1 MQIAVNNK
9 NIGKKYILSNRDS
22 ENIVIG
28 SLLNNTAQ
36 IEKVLLYLS
45 PEDFDFDVNRKIFS
59 CMVNLHQKGVSID
72 PIIVLDA
79 LVKNNKSNRPFFDF
93 EVREYVDTIST
104 YATVDAVVETHCNI
118 IRDCSMRRTVIGMVD
133 DIARLATDGSVGLE
147 TLFDN
152 VQNRVNLL
160 ENRYISK
167 SSSSSAAGDIVR
179 AISSNIQNRN
189 FTENSYISSGFVGL
203 DKIIKGFKKSD
214 LVIVGARPSV
224 GKTAFALNIV
234 NNLCLNQGS
243 SVGFFTLEMSSEA
256 IMVRLI
262 AMNSGVE
269 YDKIFN
275 NILMDENERLRCVK
289 ACSKIE
295 NFKMRIDETCR
306 IDIHELKFKARKMKK
321 DYGVE
326 IILLD
331 YIGLISVAQNNT
343 PRYEQVAFLS
353 KNLRELALELKIPII
368 VLSQLTRSAE
378 GKEPNLANLRESG
391 ALEQDADTVIFLH
404 RENEGLQDD
413 CEEVR
418 KVKVIVA
425 KNRNGHTGVVTMD
438 FVSRYTRFVDLGG
451 G

>member
-104 YATVDAVVETHCNI
+104 YATVDTVVETHCNI

-152 VQNRVNLL
+152 VQNRVNLI

-167 SSSSSAAGDIVR
+167 SSSSSDVVDI
-179 AISSNIQNRN
+179 AETINSNIQNKN
-189 FTENSYISSGFVGL
+189 FTGNNYISSGFVGL
-203 DKIIKGFKKSD
+203 DKIIKGFKKSN

-224 GKTAFALNIV
+224 GKTAFALNIA

-243 SVGFFTLEMSSEA
+243 SVGFFTLEMSSES
-256 IMVRLI
+256 IVVRLM

-269 YDKIFN
+269 YDKIYSN
-275 NILMDENERLRCVK
+275 RMDDNERLMCGK
-289 ACSKIE
+289 AYSKIQ

-306 IDIHELKFKARKMKK
+306 IDIHELNFKARKMKK

-353 KNLRELALELKIPII
+353 KNLRELARELKIPII

-391 ALEQDADTVIFLH
+391 ALEQDADAVIFLH